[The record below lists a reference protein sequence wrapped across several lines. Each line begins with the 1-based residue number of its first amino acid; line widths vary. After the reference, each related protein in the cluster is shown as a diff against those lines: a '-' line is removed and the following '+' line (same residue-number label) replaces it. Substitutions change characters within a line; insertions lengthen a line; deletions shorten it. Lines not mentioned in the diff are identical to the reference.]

1 MITFSNLMIP
11 TSDHEA
17 ALAFYRDLL
26 GLELVNDVN
35 TDAGRWINLRSA
47 DQPELGYTLGSVAV
61 GPGISDADKNAL
73 TELLAK
79 GHLGFYLFAT
89 DDLDALHARL
99 AEGGAEI
106 VSEPAD
112 QPWGPRDMAVRD
124 PSGNLLR
131 INQA

>member
-1 MITFSNLMIP
+1 MGWL
-11 TSDHEA
+11 
-17 ALAFYRDLL
+17 
-26 GLELVNDVN
+26 
-35 TDAGRWINLRSA
+35 SA
-47 DQPELGYTLGSVAV
+47 QTGEGSEYLFL
-61 GPGISDADKNAL
+61 AL